1 VRGGLSGDGS
11 KKKARNA
18 ALYLSSSLGAGGE
31 TPQTYLLNLSDSFEN
46 MAATAMELVI
56 TGQTKHD
63 IGIKQNNL
71 AELTIYLSYLH
82 QDLEVQSDLLTEI
95 LSGCISVCFIFWKRM
110 YVYLYVTRTVAYG
123 LRLAA
128 YR

>member
-1 VRGGLSGDGS
+1 
-11 KKKARNA
+11 
-18 ALYLSSSLGAGGE
+18 
-31 TPQTYLLNLSDSFEN
+31 LLNLSDSFEN